1 MVSFK
6 ESFWPYPQRKNS
18 VLQRNVRDKRSS
30 LIFSRV
36 SDEEKKFYNVDTR
49 SDVDNDDEPS
59 PEFDGSFFPTF
70 RP

>member
-1 MVSFK
+1 MVSIK
-6 ESFWPYPQRKNS
+6 VSSWPNRKKFY
-18 VLQRNVRDKRSS
+18 VLQRNVSDKHSS
-30 LIFSRV
+30 LLFLRV
-36 SDEEKKFYNVDTR
+36 SDEEKKFYNVGTR